1 METSISPSTLDL
13 AGPIS
18 PTVLLSGNEKSQPN
32 QTKKFKSAQPPK
44 RATEIFQ
51 LLQEVRNPTT
61 KTITGYNC
69 AICKSAQQFGL
80 KVGGSWVDNP
90 FQDLNNLK
98 ECATMHNSTTLH
110 KNTVKALAKE
120 LPNIEQKFP
129 VNWCSMCTALG
140 LDPVLASSIETEW
153 NVFRRRPTINITVIV
168 INPSESVMF
177 LDLRLAAIRLLLLPS
192 SSAEAER
199 SFSTM
204 SRILTNLRNRLTEG
218 HLEDL
223 LFCEM
228 EGPDIP
234 DPGNY

>member
-1 METSISPSTLDL
+1 MPQCIIALHSTSD
-13 AGPIS
+13 
-18 PTVLLSGNEKSQPN
+18 
-32 QTKKFKSAQPPK
+32 
-44 RATEIFQ
+44 
-51 LLQEVRNPTT
+51 
-61 KTITGYNC
+61 
-69 AICKSAQQFGL
+69 
-80 KVGGSWVDNP
+80 
-90 FQDLNNLK
+90 
-98 ECATMHNSTTLH
+98 
-110 KNTVKALAKE
+110 TVKALAKE
-120 LPNIEQKFP
+120 LPNIEQKLP

-153 NVFRRRPTINITVIV
+153 NVFRRRPTINITVFV
-168 INPSESVMF
+168 INPSESVMY

-234 DPGNY
+234 DPRGKMENIEAYIIGVFFLWRNYRVK

>member
-1 METSISPSTLDL
+1 M
-13 AGPIS
+13 
-18 PTVLLSGNEKSQPN
+18 
-32 QTKKFKSAQPPK
+32 F
-44 RATEIFQ
+44 
-51 LLQEVRNPTT
+51 
-61 KTITGYNC
+61 
-69 AICKSAQQFGL
+69 
-80 KVGGSWVDNP
+80 
-90 FQDLNNLK
+90 
-98 ECATMHNSTTLH
+98 
-110 KNTVKALAKE
+110 
-120 LPNIEQKFP
+120 
-129 VNWCSMCTALG
+129 G

-153 NVFRRRPTINITVIV
+153 NVFRRRPTINITVFV

-234 DPGNY
+234 DPRGQNGKY